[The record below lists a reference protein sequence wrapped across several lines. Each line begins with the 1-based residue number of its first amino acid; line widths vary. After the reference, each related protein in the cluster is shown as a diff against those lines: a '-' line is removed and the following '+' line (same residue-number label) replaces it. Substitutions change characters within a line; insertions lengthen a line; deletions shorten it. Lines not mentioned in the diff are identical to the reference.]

1 MLSSVKTGQ
10 ILKSMSSPSS
20 IPSNGDFFEDY
31 MEYAGYGQSEAP
43 AVFHRWTCISIIG
56 ALLGRQVWFP
66 HGHNTIYPNNYILL
80 MGTPASRKGAAL
92 NVGKNLIK
100 AAGYTRFSSD
110 RTSKERFLMDFK
122 QFEENNAI
130 ADLEAFNFEEPAEQ
144 YVMAGE
150 FVDFVGTNNI
160 EFANLLTNLWDN
172 LPVYKNPKI
181 VGKSVEVNKPTVNLI
196 GGATAQ
202 TFALA
207 LPPESN
213 GTGFLSRILLIHG
226 EPTGVRIAWPA
237 ENDDMAMEIMAA
249 RLSEM
254 REQIKGK
261 MGITSGARKLGA
273 KMYMDE
279 VPVEDGRFQHY
290 KGRRF
295 THLLKIAMCIAAV
308 ELATE
313 IEEIHLLKANT
324 MLAAAEVKMPQA
336 LGGFGKDSNSDV
348 KNKLLDFLS
357 AQHQPRDIKAL
368 HKVVQHDVKKY
379 SEFLDMIQNL
389 KISDKIRVH
398 TVMGKQGYVIH
409 HEETKKWHRD
419 LLVPEWLT
427 EEERAVL
434 L

>member
-10 ILKSMSSPSS
+10 IQKSMSSLNSPG
-20 IPSNGDFFEDY
+20 NGDFFSDY
-31 MEYAGYGQSEAP
+31 MEYAGYGESEAP

-80 MGTPASRKGAAL
+80 MGTPASRKGAAMG
-92 NVGKNLIK
+92 VGRNLIK

-122 QFEENNAI
+122 QFEESNAI

-172 LPVYKNPKI
+172 LAVYKNPKI

-237 ENDDMAMEIMAA
+237 EGDDLALEIMAA
-249 RLSEM
+249 RLVQM
-254 REQIKGK
+254 REEIKGK
-261 MGITSGARKLGA
+261 MSIAAGARKLGA
-273 KMYMDE
+273 QMYADE

-308 ELATE
+308 ELSTE
-313 IEEIHLLKANT
+313 ITELHLLKANT

-336 LGGFGKDSNSDV
+336 LGGFGKDSNSDI
-348 KNKLLDFLS
+348 KNRLLDYLGS
-357 AQHQPRDIKAL
+357 QHRPRDIKEL

-379 SEFLDMIQNL
+379 SEFLDIIQNL
-389 KISDKIRVH
+389 KISDKIKVH
-398 TVMGKQGYVIH
+398 TVLGKQGYVIH
-409 HEETKKWHRD
+409 HEETKKWHKD
-419 LLVPEWLT
+419 LLLPDWLT
-427 EEERAVL
+427 EEERMVL

>member
-1 MLSSVKTGQ
+1 
-10 ILKSMSSPSS
+10 
-20 IPSNGDFFEDY
+20 
-31 MEYAGYGQSEAP
+31 
-43 AVFHRWTCISIIG
+43 
-56 ALLGRQVWFP
+56 
-66 HGHNTIYPNNYILL
+66 
-80 MGTPASRKGAAL
+80 
-92 NVGKNLIK
+92 
-100 AAGYTRFSSD
+100 
-110 RTSKERFLMDFK
+110 MDFK
-122 QFEENNAI
+122 QFEESNAI

-172 LPVYKNPKI
+172 LAVYKNPKI

-237 ENDDMAMEIMAA
+237 EGDDLALEIMAA
-249 RLSEM
+249 RLIEM
-254 REQIKGK
+254 REKIKGK
-261 MGITSGARKLGA
+261 MSISAGARKLGA
-273 KMYMDE
+273 KMYLDE

-308 ELATE
+308 ELHTE
-313 IEEIHLLKANT
+313 ITELHLLKANT

-348 KNKLLDFLS
+348 KNRLLDYLAS
-357 AQHQPRDIKAL
+357 QHRPVDIKAM

-379 SEFLDMIQNL
+379 SEFLDMVQNL
-389 KISDKIRVH
+389 KISDKIKVV
-398 TVMGKQGYVIH
+398 TVLGKQGYVIH
-409 HEETKKWHRD
+409 HEETKKWHKD
-419 LLVPEWLT
+419 LLLPEWLT
-427 EEERAVL
+427 EEERMVL

>member
-10 ILKSMSSPSS
+10 TLQSMSSP
-20 IPSNGDFFEDY
+20 IEATNGDFFSDY

-43 AVFHRWTCISIIG
+43 AVFHRWTCLSIIG
-56 ALLGRQVWFP
+56 TLLGRQVYFP
-66 HGHNTIYPNNYILL
+66 QGHGTIYPNNYLLL
-80 MGTPASRKGAAL
+80 MGTPASRKGAAM
-92 NVGKNLIK
+92 NVGKMLIK
-100 AAGYTRFSSD
+100 AAGYTRFSAD

-122 QFEENNAI
+122 QFETDMALE
-130 ADLEAFNFEEPAEQ
+130 DLEAINFEEPAEQ

-181 VGKSVEVNKPTVNLI
+181 VGKTVEVNKPTVNLI

-226 EPTGVRIAWPA
+226 EPTGIKIAWPA
-237 ENDDMAMEIMAA
+237 EVDDMALEIMAA
-249 RLSEM
+249 RLVEM
-254 REQIKGK
+254 RENIKGK
-261 MGITSGARKLGA
+261 MGMTPGARKLGA
-273 KMYMDE
+273 RMYIEE

-295 THLLKIAMCIAAV
+295 THLLKIAMCIAAI
-308 ELATE
+308 ELQME
-313 IEEIHLLKANT
+313 ISEDHLLKANT

-336 LGGFGKDSNSDV
+336 LGGFGKDTNSDI
-348 KNKLLDFLS
+348 KNRLLDYLNT
-357 AQHQPRDIKAL
+357 QHQPRDIKAL
-368 HKVVQHDVKKY
+368 HKVVQHDVKKF
-379 SEFLDMIQNL
+379 SEFMDIVQNL
-389 KISDKIRVH
+389 KISDKIKVV

-409 HEETKKWHRD
+409 HEESKKWPKD
-419 LLVPEWLT
+419 LLVPDWLT
-427 EEERAVL
+427 EEERMVL